1 MCFHLSDGGFYTF
14 IDTIYMHFS
23 YLLHALMLLYLDIEE
38 YCPADGN
45 GSIVDWLDSTGHLNM
60 EIQFQILNLT
70 AIT

>member
-1 MCFHLSDGGFYTF
+1 
-14 IDTIYMHFS
+14 MHFS